1 HGSDLLVRADYLHTK
16 LQNCQFCVTISEF
29 NRNYIAQR
37 YPEEAHKIA
46 VHRLGVDVARWSP
59 PRSRKHREFSILS
72 VGRLHAVK
80 NHAFLLLA
88 CRSLKS
94 TGIPFRCVIAGD
106 GLERKRLNRLTSE
119 LGLEELVTLCGH
131 VPREEL
137 ARYYADADV
146 VVLTSNSEG
155 IPVTLMEA
163 MAMKRVVLA
172 PAITGI
178 PELVIPGKT
187 GFLFRPGSLEDFL
200 EKLNTIR

>member
-1 HGSDLLVRADYLHTK
+1 
-16 LQNCQFCVTISEF
+16 
-29 NRNYIAQR
+29 
-37 YPEEAHKIA
+37 
-46 VHRLGVDVARWSP
+46 
-59 PRSRKHREFSILS
+59 
-72 VGRLHAVK
+72 
-80 NHAFLLLA
+80 
-88 CRSLKS
+88 
-94 TGIPFRCVIAGD
+94 
-106 GLERKRLNRLTSE
+106 NRLTSE

-137 ARYYADADV
+137 ARYYAEADV

-163 MAMKRVVLA
+163 MAMERLVLA

-200 EKLNTIR
+200 EKLNTIRVGLGSFDELRTSARLHVQQNFARRENLSNYVRDFIDRAAPVISVAVANDFATYATPVLQQIQLPIQRDRRLPV